1 MKLNISNFSVILVT
15 GLSLLMFVL
24 WSLSLLVLVDRQNQ
38 QTATTLQQ
46 NLHAQ
51 VLQLQQKQQLWLQS
65 QYYLLNTLAKSP
77 ADQQNFQSFLWDY
90 YQRNPS
96 IWAVNLVR
104 FDQQGRPVSRSNKP
118 GCLQPRQM
126 HRDDFDDYLVPRI
139 SSCRIDDKALLEIAG
154 L

>member
-51 VLQLQQKQQLWLQS
+51 VLQLQQKQQLWLQQTGKES
-65 QYYLLNTLAKSP
+65 Y
-77 ADQQNFQSFLWDY
+77 DGSF
-90 YQRNPS
+90 S
-96 IWAVNLVR
+96 I
-104 FDQQGRPVSRSNKP
+104 
-118 GCLQPRQM
+118 CL
-126 HRDDFDDYLVPRI
+126 
-139 SSCRIDDKALLEIAG
+139 
-154 L
+154 